1 MQLRRWLKR
10 ARMLAVSEAF
20 ALLALAPITARADGS
35 GRPPGPHER
44 IVKIGPQAV
53 VIENDRGE
61 VRMYDD
67 PSQDVH
73 ACKSRASC
81 WGNALTMLSWFGL
94 MTYEDLTTGVEGG
107 GRAVRPGS
115 VE

>member
-10 ARMLAVSEAF
+10 ARMLAVSGAF

-35 GRPPGPHER
+35 DRPPGPHER

-73 ACKSRASC
+73 ACEFSPGEVSVKRGQYMASTFYVC
-81 WGNALTMLSWFGL
+81 IRNFAYAQDSLRSS
-94 MTYEDLTTGVEGG
+94 
-107 GRAVRPGS
+107 PGS
-115 VE
+115 RIS

>member
-10 ARMLAVSEAF
+10 ARMLGGIRRVGAARHWRRSRR
-20 ALLALAPITARADGS
+20 APTES

-73 ACKSRASC
+73 ACKSARRA
-81 WGNALTMLSWFGL
+81 GAMH
-94 MTYEDLTTGVEGG
+94 
-107 GRAVRPGS
+107 
-115 VE
+115 